1 MTYSAYPQGR
11 PLPPLKDIKRG
22 KHVVRKEVEPIF
34 SGEEAF
40 KNAAKTKGSL
50 EAGEANF
57 IEADNM
63 GFLIEAT
70 CPQCN
75 CDEAYFNQVQTR
87 SADEP
92 STLFFKCTN
101 ADCGAMWSEN

>member
-1 MTYSAYPQGR
+1 MEFCPTCGVLLQIDIETKLRLSCPICPYICYLEG
-11 PLPPLKDIKRG
+11 KIKRG

-40 KNAAKTKGSL
+40 KNAAKTK
-50 EAGEANF
+50 
-57 IEADNM
+57 
-63 GFLIEAT
+63 AT